1 MRKISSASGP
11 NQLLTKPRRN
21 SPGSK
26 ETSGLPLEDSV
37 SPIGSPQTNLGNQ
50 KITNDLQISMKHGSS
65 HVLKNCLLMN
75 EPYQC
80 LRTYRLN
87 SAASKRTFGAGL
99 DTQASM
105 NELFLTKDN
114 ESPTKEQIEGALNS
128 ERAKSGL

>member
-11 NQLLTKPRRN
+11 DQLLTKPRRKW
-21 SPGSK
+21 PGSK
-26 ETSGLPLEDSV
+26 ETSGLPLEGSV
-37 SPIGSPQTNLGNQ
+37 STIGSVKTNLGNQ
-50 KITNDLQISMKHGSS
+50 KKTNDLQISMKHGSS

-75 EPYQC
+75 EPYKG

-105 NELFLTKDN
+105 NEFFLTKDN
-114 ESPTKEQIEGALNS
+114 DSPTKEQIEGAMNS